1 MKLRVNAKG
10 NILKNGTRGDMYV
23 KIIAAED
30 DTFIRDDDDI
40 YIEFPVFF
48 TQAILGESIK
58 VPTIRG
64 EATLNYQRVLK
75 MDKDLFL
82 KKKG

>member
-1 MKLRVNAKG
+1 
-10 NILKNGTRGDMYV
+10 MYV

-48 TQAILGESIK
+48 YSSYLRREYKSTHH
-58 VPTIRG
+58 TR
-64 EATLNYQRVLK
+64 
-75 MDKDLFL
+75 
-82 KKKG
+82 